1 MKLNCFF
8 FLMIKKKK
16 MQRTKKE
23 ILKKLE
29 NHPSFEFLKKKN
41 KKELTKIVDQIF
53 ASNKIVEL
61 QKDSNCTEEKL
72 FTYLLSSNLE

>member
-1 MKLNCFF
+1 
-8 FLMIKKKK
+8 

-41 KKELTKIVDQIF
+41 KKELTKIVDKIF
-53 ASNKIVEL
+53 DDCFVKKLE
-61 QKDSNCTEEKL
+61 KDSNCTEEKL
-72 FTYLLSSNLE
+72 FTYLLSSNPE